1 MNNKSF
7 ITKMSLLYYFT
18 LALPLG
24 FFVYVWLHFYDGS
37 LQPLMPEVDITTNLL
52 IIAIILLSAVGGI
65 IYYKRS
71 IQNAI
76 NAQNL
81 RLKLTG
87 FMTSNIVLFA
97 AFEVASLAAVFG
109 YFLSESGLFLAVY
122 VGLLFYSTTKL
133 RPDRQRVIKDL
144 KLSEEEKEQLEI

>member
-7 ITKMSLLYYFT
+7 LKRMSLLYYFT

-37 LQPLMPEVDITTNLL
+37 LKPLMTEVDMTTTLL
-52 IIAIILLSAVGGI
+52 IIAIIILSAIGGI
-65 IYYKRS
+65 LYYKRS

-76 NAQNL
+76 GAKDL
-81 RLKLTG
+81 GMKLAG
-87 FMTSNIVLFA
+87 FMTSNVVLFA

-109 YFLSESGLFLAVY
+109 YFLSENGLFLGVY
-122 VGLLFYSTTKL
+122 IVLLFYSTTKL
-133 RPDRQRVIKDL
+133 RPDKQRIIKDL
-144 KLSEEEKEQLEI
+144 KLSDEDVEKLDI